1 MSIVFP
7 FDSDPLATVAS
18 LRELADDLERLTMF
32 QPNDLNEA
40 PLLTDWTASNR
51 LRPCLEGTVIGHP
64 RLGDRTISTSELF
77 AIDRKA
83 GWARTFSRFYRL
95 SPSH

>member
-1 MSIVFP
+1 MSNLFP
-7 FDSDPLATVAS
+7 YDSEPLETVAT
-18 LRELADDLERLTMF
+18 LRRLADDLERMTMF
-32 QPNDLNEA
+32 QPSDLRDA
-40 PLLTDWTASNR
+40 PLLTNWTASHR
-51 LRPCLEGTVIGHP
+51 LRPCLAGTVIGHP

-95 SPSH
+95 APSH